1 MTFHAYILRS
11 VSTGRFYIGYPS
23 VRFDSCFI
31 L

>member
-1 MTFHAYILRS
+1 MAFHAYILRS
-11 VSTGRFYIGYPS
+11 FSTGPFYLAHHS